1 MSNYLCLCDF
11 FCWICAHSSPSRDL
25 LPCTCGILLLLCDY
39 AALSYCMCI
48 RNPRDVLFFT
58 VNTQITTSPDAPKS
72 DWRVGLQGFM
82 EKEAFRLLCEV
93 KRRLYKACFSAAW
106 CSQKGHFLRRRL
118 TDNVDVCRAVGVA
131 GCSFTHCGK

>member
-1 MSNYLCLCDF
+1 MISFVGFVHTRVRLVICCHAHVE
-11 FCWICAHSSPSRDL
+11 FCFSCVIMQRFLTVCASVIPE
-25 LPCTCGILLLLCDY
+25 
-39 AALSYCMCI
+39 MCF
-48 RNPRDVLFFT
+48 FFT
-58 VNTQITTSPDAPKS
+58 VNTQITTGPDAPKS

-106 CSQKGHFLRRRL
+106 CSQKGHFLKRRL